1 MSVVANVVGGG
12 VAGGV
17 FGGFLFGGFLFS
29 PTPSFLRG
37 FAIIATIRVLAILA
51 FAGTARLRWHHER
64 HHPWHHP
71 WHHTGHHP
79 WHGHRYWFFT
89 VFASVLLYFLHLL
102 HHLHLHFHQF

>member
-29 PTPSFLRG
+29 PTPSFLCG

-64 HHPWHHP
+64 HHSWHHP
-71 WHHTGHHP
+71 GHHS
-79 WHGHRYWFFT
+79 WHGHRYWFFN